1 MTEDEKSQFKI
12 DFEMNKKY
20 SFKNND
26 KEFTL
31 TENMITKIEEIKKNV

>member
-20 SFKNND
+20 SFKNNGN
-26 KEFTL
+26 FHQ
-31 TENMITKIEEIKKNV
+31 NR